1 MMCILLSWLQHNME
15 MLVTKITPQHKMLGC
30 FSCFKMGK
38 RAYPCAHKCHISF
51 EGLWSLIH
59 FVTTY
64 QAVISFSI
72 LCQKLFRVGR
82 VRYRLEVIT

>member
-38 RAYPCAHKCHISF
+38 RANPCAH
-51 EGLWSLIH
+51 
-59 FVTTY
+59 
-64 QAVISFSI
+64 
-72 LCQKLFRVGR
+72 
-82 VRYRLEVIT
+82 